1 MRIEANGVNS
11 SRLNGIESGNEP
23 QPSTRIE
30 SDSARANGADHVSL
44 SSTANDI
51 LGATKAVAE
60 LPDVREDKVA
70 ELKARIQAG
79 QYNPSAEEIAS
90 KIIGG

>member
-1 MRIEANGVNS
+1 MRIEANGLSN
-11 SRLNGIESGNEP
+11 SRLSGIESGYDGRAAE
-23 QPSTRIE
+23 RVE
-30 SDSARANGADHVSL
+30 SERSAAKSADEVRF

-51 LGATKAVAE
+51 RVATRAIGE
-60 LPDVREDKVA
+60 LPDVREDRVA

-79 QYNPSAEEIAS
+79 QYNPSAEEIAA